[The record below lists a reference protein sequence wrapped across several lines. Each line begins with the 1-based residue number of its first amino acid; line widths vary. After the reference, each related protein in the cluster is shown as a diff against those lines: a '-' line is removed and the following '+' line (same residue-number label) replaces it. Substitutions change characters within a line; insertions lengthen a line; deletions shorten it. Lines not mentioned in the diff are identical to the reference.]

1 MVLTDDLQAIAAAE
15 WASEVGIES
24 VYVLHDTEPT
34 GAVSP
39 NRSPPPAPDA
49 AFGCSVG
56 AEAHHRS

>member
-24 VYVLHDTEPT
+24 VYVLHDTKPT

-39 NRSPPPAPDA
+39 NRSPVPATSNYAGKHTQRRP
-49 AFGCSVG
+49 C
-56 AEAHHRS
+56 